1 MLDLKIGSITSN
13 SLIYIFHSDSL
24 FTNFTV
30 FKQELPSPPSFHR
43 EKSPH
48 DTTYTEGDFNQPPNG
63 YSNRNDTSSG
73 PQGDSG
79 IYIQNGNGTGSGG
92 GMGSGQNGNG
102 YSQHSDFED
111 NGSPVNNQQLMMDSH
126 SETGRFQ
133 YILQA
138 ATAIAQKSNEDS
150 LTYLNQGQ
158 SYEIKLK
165 KLGDLATCRG
175 KMYKSVIKICFHERR
190 LQYMEKE
197 QMRQWQ
203 EARPGERI
211 LELDIPLTY
220 GITHFNQPHNS
231 NFSNMVEVM
240 WDPFQDCG
248 VYIRV
253 NCIST
258 EFTPKKHGGEKG
270 VPFRIQIETYDD
282 NGYNFDKPLRPIH
295 AGACQIKVSHDFYPS
310 LFTSTFPTQKRW
322 SK

>member
-1 MLDLKIGSITSN
+1 MGSSN
-13 SLIYIFHSDSL
+13 
-24 FTNFTV
+24 
-30 FKQELPSPPSFHR
+30 
-43 EKSPH
+43 
-48 DTTYTEGDFNQPPNG
+48 
-63 YSNRNDTSSG
+63 
-73 PQGDSG
+73 
-79 IYIQNGNGTGSGG
+79 GG
-92 GMGSGQNGNG
+92 GGS
-102 YSQHSDFED
+102 YSQQHSDFED
-111 NGSPVNNQQLMMDSH
+111 NGSPVNNQAIAMESGN
-126 SETGRFQ
+126 ETGRFQ

-165 KLGDLATCRG
+165 RLGELGAGRG
-175 KMYKSVIKICFHERR
+175 RLYKSVIKICFHERR

-220 GITHFNQPHNS
+220 GITHFNQPHNP

-270 VPFRIQIETYDD
+270 VPFRIQIETYDETGL
-282 NGYNFDKPLRPIH
+282 NSFDKPVKPLH
-295 AGACQIKVSHDFYPS
+295 AAACQIKAS
-310 LFTSTFPTQKRW
+310 
-322 SK
+322 

>member
-1 MLDLKIGSITSN
+1 M
-13 SLIYIFHSDSL
+13 
-24 FTNFTV
+24 
-30 FKQELPSPPSFHR
+30 FKQELPSPTYR
-43 EKSPH
+43 EKSPN
-48 DTTYTEGDFNQPPNG
+48 DVTYTEGDYNHQQNG
-63 YSNRNDTSSG
+63 YSARTDGSTG
-73 PQGDSG
+73 QRQGDSSL
-79 IYIQNGNGTGSGG
+79 YMHNGNGTASSGPGIGQGSYG
-92 GMGSGQNGNG
+92 
-102 YSQHSDFED
+102 QHSDFED
-111 NGSPVNNQQLMMDSH
+111 NGSPVNNQQVVVESTNE
-126 SETGRFQ
+126 SNRFQ

-165 KLGDLATCRG
+165 KLGDLVACRG
-175 KMYKSVIKICFHERR
+175 KLYKSVIKICFHERR

-203 EARPGERI
+203 DTRPGERI

-220 GITHFNQPHNS
+220 GISHFNQPHHFNY
-231 NFSNMVEVM
+231 SNMVEVM

-270 VPFRIQIETYDD
+270 VPFRIQIETYEDISF
-282 NGYNFDKPLRPIH
+282 NFDKSTRPLH
-295 AGACQIKVSHDFYPS
+295 AAACQIKVRIH
-310 LFTSTFPTQKRW
+310 W
-322 SK
+322 SVVRYAKATGNRLITPW